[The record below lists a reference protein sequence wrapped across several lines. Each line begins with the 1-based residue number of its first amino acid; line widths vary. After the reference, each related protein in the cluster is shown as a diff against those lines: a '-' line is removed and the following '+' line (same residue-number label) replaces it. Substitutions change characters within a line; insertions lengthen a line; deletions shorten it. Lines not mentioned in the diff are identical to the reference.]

1 MNKKYERGFG
11 LIELLIVLA
20 LVALVYYLMNKV
32 SIKKGPGG
40 QAIQS
45 RDMIGAGEAMRY
57 DKVYDA
63 ARKQIDKVKAQSSS
77 GDLE

>member
-1 MNKKYERGFG
+1 MDKKYRRGFG

-20 LVALVYYLMNKV
+20 LVALGYYLMNKG

-40 QAIQS
+40 QAI
-45 RDMIGAGEAMRY
+45 RTREMIGAGEAMRY

-63 ARKQIDKVKAQSSS
+63 ARKQIDKVKAQSS
-77 GDLE
+77 GGNPE

>member
-1 MNKKYERGFG
+1 MDKKYRRGFG

-20 LVALVYYLMNKV
+20 LVALGYYLTNKG

-40 QAIQS
+40 QAVRT
-45 RDMIGAGEAMRY
+45 RDMAGAGDLMRY

-63 ARKQIDKVKAQSSS
+63 ARKQVDRIKAQSPA
-77 GDLE
+77 GGPE